1 MIIDVQNIKIETGS
15 DTEMSVRKSIV
26 DNAKTI
32 VSTPRGSVYGNRS
45 IGIKQDFLGCSFIEA
60 QNRYTMAAIDAIEE
74 QEKRT
79 KVSEIKF
86 PDKIS
91 DELSIGNAKVVLEYN
106 VK

>member
-1 MIIDVQNIKIETGS
+1 MIIDVQNIKIEIDS
-15 DTEMSVRKSIV
+15 DTEMSVRKSII

-45 IGIKQDFLGCSFIEA
+45 IGIEQDFLGCSFVEA
-60 QNRYTMAAIDAIEE
+60 QKRYTMAAIDAIEG

-79 KVSEIKF
+79 NVSEIKF
-86 PDKIS
+86 SDKIS
-91 DELSIGNAKVVLEYN
+91 DEPSIGNAKVVLKYN